1 MKGTAVKRRF
11 LLVAIIVLA
20 FGMVAFAYFVPGH
33 GTGHAQASSAAA
45 ISSTPRGSKVVA
57 YYFHGK
63 TRCYTCRQI
72 ESLSH
77 DVVTSDFSPQLK
89 TDQLEWQSVNVE
101 QPGNEHFFDDYKL
114 VSWSLVLVT
123 YKQGKQTDY
132 KNLTD
137 VWTLVNNEQAF
148 RSYVKNALHDAIARV
163 Q

>member
-1 MKGTAVKRRF
+1 MKRRL
-11 LLVAIIVLA
+11 LLVAIIVLVV
-20 FGMVAFAYFVPGH
+20 GMVAFAYFVRGH
-33 GTGHAQASSAAA
+33 GAGHAQASSATA
-45 ISSTPRGSKVVA
+45 ISRTMHGSKVVT
-57 YYFHGK
+57 YYFHGN
-63 TRCYTCRQI
+63 TRCYTCRKI
-72 ESLSH
+72 ESLSR

-123 YKQGKQTDY
+123 YKDGKQTDY

-148 RSYVKNALHDAIARV
+148 RSYVKNGLHDAMERV